1 MSELR
6 IVHATREDLLEA
18 AHVLSIAIAPTLNSI
33 ALWGGMGE
41 RQRVKIEKALYL
53 IHMRNPN
60 FRTLVARQD
69 GRIVGVHSMLPSTHC
84 QPGLLEAMKMARWM
98 LPITRGSSLRGLA
111 LQSASSRLDPREPH
125 WHLGPI
131 GVLPDQRSQGIGKLL
146 VTRALEDFDRDGIPA
161 YLETDQIGV
170 VKQEEQ
176 LGFRVIGEAKILG
189 VNNWLMWRN
198 PHGE

>member
-6 IVHATREDLLEA
+6 IEYADRKDLREA

-33 ALWGGMGE
+33 ALWGGMSE
-41 RQRVKIEKALYL
+41 RHRVRIEKALYL
-53 IHMRNPN
+53 MHMRNPN
-60 FRTLVARQD
+60 FKTLIARLD
-69 GRIVGVHSMLPSTHC
+69 GHIVGVHSMLPSSHC
-84 QPGLLEAMKMARWM
+84 QPGLWEAIRMARWM
-98 LPITRGSSLRGLA
+98 LPITRGSSIRGLV
-111 LQSASSRLDPREPH
+111 LQAASSRLDPRERH

-131 GVLPDQRSQGIGKLL
+131 GVLPDQRSQGIGKQL
-146 VTRALEDFDRDGIPA
+146 VIRALEDFDQEDIPA

-176 LGFRVIGEAKILG
+176 LGFKVIGEAKILG

-198 PHGE
+198 PHDD